1 MPNISEISGGL
12 RKMRVDLVNNQAQYF
27 LTTDKQELAINDCLG
42 ARWSISY
49 SGAINCIACGRKSSK
64 SFNQGYCYPCF
75 KKLARCDQCI
85 VSPEKCHFHLGTCR
99 EPDWAQQ
106 FCMQDHIVY
115 LANSSGLK
123 VGITRIDQVPTRWI
137 DQGAVSAIP
146 MYRVATRRLA
156 GLLEYECKNHV
167 ADKTNWRAMLK
178 GEPDEVDLVHER
190 ARLQQ
195 EMYEDFA
202 ALQEQEGLQ
211 SLQEIDDVDSVPIS
225 YPVLSYPEKITSFN
239 LDKSPEV
246 EGKLIAIKGQY
257 LLFDT
262 GVINLRKY
270 AGYQVS
276 ISIEV

>member
-1 MPNISEISGGL
+1 
-12 RKMRVDLVNNQAQYF
+12 MRVDLVDNQAQYF
-27 LTTDKQELAINDCLG
+27 LTTDNQELPINECLG
-42 ARWSISY
+42 TRWSISY
-49 SGAINCIACGRKSSK
+49 SGVINCIACGRKSSK

-99 EPDWAQQ
+99 EPDWAQK

-146 MYRVATRRLA
+146 VYRVATRRLA
-156 GLLEYECKNHV
+156 GLIEHECKNHV

-178 GEPDEVDLVHER
+178 GEPDEIDLLHER

-195 EMYEDFA
+195 EMYEDFV

-211 SLQEIDDVDSVPIS
+211 SLQEIDDVDKLTIS
-225 YPVLSYPEKITSFN
+225 YPALRYPEKITSFN

-246 EGKLIAIKGQY
+246 EGKLMAIKGQY

-270 AGYQVS
+270 AGYQLS
-276 ISIEV
+276 FTIEH